1 MAYEHREGSGS
12 LFTNHK
18 KEEGSSQPDYR
29 GDAMVGGVLVEI
41 AGWKKQG
48 NGGTFL
54 SLNIKPKQE
63 RPEQKGPEQQRAKS
77 AKLDDFDDGL
87 IPF

>member
-48 NGGTFL
+48 NNGTFL
-54 SLNIKPKQE
+54 SLNIKPKQD
-63 RPEQKGPEQQRAKS
+63 RPEQKAPETQKKTSYA
-77 AKLDDFDDGL
+77 AIDDDL
-87 IPF
+87 PF

>member
-29 GDAMVGGVLVEI
+29 GDAMVGGVLVGI
-41 AGWKKQG
+41 AGWKKQSG
-48 NGGTFL
+48 SGQTFL

-63 RPEQKGPEQQRAKS
+63 REGQKAPEQRAKPVT
-77 AKLDDFDDGL
+77 LDDLDESL
-87 IPF
+87 PF

>member
-12 LFTNHK
+12 LFTNSK

-29 GDAMVGGVLVEI
+29 GDAMVNGVLVEI
-41 AGWKKQG
+41 AGWEKQG
-48 NGGTFL
+48 GNGTFL

-63 RPEQKGPEQQRAKS
+63 RLEKAPEPQKKTSYA
-77 AKLDDFDDGL
+77 AIDDDL
-87 IPF
+87 PF

>member
-29 GDAMVGGVLVEI
+29 GDAMVNGVLVEI
-41 AGWKKQG
+41 AGWRKQG

-63 RPEQKGPEQQRAKS
+63 REGQKAPEPQRSKPAT
-77 AKLDDFDDGL
+77 LDDLDDSL
-87 IPF
+87 PF

>member
-41 AGWKKQG
+41 AGWKKHGG
-48 NGGTFL
+48 NGTFL

-63 RPEQKGPEQQRAKS
+63 RLEKAPEPQRAKTT
-77 AKLDDFDDGL
+77 KLDDLDDL

>member
-41 AGWKKQG
+41 AGWRRQG

-63 RPEQKGPEQQRAKS
+63 QRPQQEAPKPQAS
-77 AKLDDFDDGL
+77 GSKFDALEDDL
-87 IPF
+87 PFN

>member
-48 NGGTFL
+48 NNGTFL
-54 SLNIKPKQE
+54 SLNIKPKQD
-63 RPEQKGPEQQRAKS
+63 RPEHGQKAPEPQKKTSYA
-77 AKLDDFDDGL
+77 AIDDDL
-87 IPF
+87 PF